1 MQESFEHIEKQTLD
15 VYRRNAEAFDQQR
28 HKGLHERGWLER
40 FAALLPPGGS
50 VLDVGCGAAEPIAQY
65 FIDEGFQVT
74 GLDFSEPMI
83 ELAQA
88 RYPENDWICCDMREF
103 DLQQRFDGIIAWN
116 SFFHLTKD
124 DQRSV
129 LDRFVHHLAMGG
141 VLMITVGP
149 EEGEVLGHVNGEEVY
164 HASLAP
170 EEYTSILTQSGLH
183 VVEFVF
189 EDETCDFQTVLL
201 AKRGA

>member
-1 MQESFEHIEKQTLD
+1 MEKSFDHIEKQTLD
-15 VYRRNAEAFDQQR
+15 VYRRNATAFDQQR
-28 HKGLHERGWLER
+28 HKGLHEKAWLER
-40 FAALLPPGGS
+40 FAAHLPPGGS

-65 FIDEGFQVT
+65 FIEAGFQVT

-83 ELAQA
+83 ELARA
-88 RYPENDWICCDMREF
+88 RYPENDWICSDMREF
-103 DLQQRFDGIIAWN
+103 DLQRRFDGIIAWN
-116 SFFHLTKD
+116 SFFHLTQH
-124 DQRSV
+124 DQRGV
-129 LDRFVHHLAMGG
+129 LDRFIGHLASNG

-149 EEGEVLGHVNGEEVY
+149 EAGEVLGHVNGEEVY

-170 EEYTSILTQSGLH
+170 DEYTALLIQSGVE

-201 AKRGA
+201 AKKRS